1 MTDKKKKPSVVLLVI
16 GALLAAY
23 FGYLVNGA
31 WTKGM
36 DISEFMDSINK
47 VLANPIA
54 DYYKGAVTVKAVL
67 MAILIY
73 AVMVTMYYTSQRNLM
88 PGKEYGTAKF
98 ADLSQINRILR
109 DKDDKKNRILSQNVR
124 MSLDTRKTKLNNN
137 VLIIGGSGAGKTF
150 YEVKPNLMQM
160 PDKCSFIVTDPK
172 GEILRSTGEMLKNN
186 GYNVKVINLIDM
198 EQSD

>member
-98 ADLSQINRILR
+98 AD
-109 DKDDKKNRILSQNVR
+109 
-124 MSLDTRKTKLNNN
+124 
-137 VLIIGGSGAGKTF
+137 
-150 YEVKPNLMQM
+150 
-160 PDKCSFIVTDPK
+160 
-172 GEILRSTGEMLKNN
+172 
-186 GYNVKVINLIDM
+186 
-198 EQSD
+198 

>member
-16 GALLAAY
+16 GALLSAY

-36 DISEFMDSINK
+36 NISEFMDSINK

-54 DYYKGAVTVKAVL
+54 DYYKGAATVKAVL
-67 MAILIY
+67 KAILIY
-73 AVMVTMYYTSQRNLM
+73 AVMITMYYTSQRNLM

-98 ADLSQINRILR
+98 ANLSQVNKSLR
-109 DKDDKKNRILSQNVR
+109 DKDDRKNRILSQNVR

-172 GEILRSTGEMLKNN
+172 GGAKRSIVKSYGTIATNN
-186 GYNVKVINLIDM
+186 
-198 EQSD
+198 

>member
-67 MAILIY
+67 KAILIY

-98 ADLSQINRILR
+98 ADLSQVNRILR

-172 GEILRSTGEMLKNN
+172 GGAKRSIVKSYGTIATNN
-186 GYNVKVINLIDM
+186 
-198 EQSD
+198 